1 MNLRPPMNL
10 NRAAGYSIVLMGC
23 LLLTSEARSQT
34 NVPKIGTI
42 SSRFLVIVETSHPMG
57 RRSDATLKTVGS
69 LLYSGF
75 NHQIKQGDSV
85 GVWTFN
91 QQLYTGRLPLQ
102 RWSTP
107 LQHEIVSGTLDFLKS
122 QKFEKQP
129 AFSSVRPA
137 LDKVIKDSEFISV
150 IFVSSGEDAM
160 TGTPFDD
167 KINEL
172 YKSWKVDQEKAR
184 MPFITVLRAK
194 RGRITGY
201 AAVPAPWQIE
211 IPPWPVEP
219 VAKAAEMKLQ
229 TTGQP
234 SAVPPLIFS
243 GKKPKP
249 AEITDSSETAVAR
262 AESAPARVAPAF
274 NTAATTPA
282 DSAVAESARGVPQI
296 DAALTPQNTP
306 PERKVEQSTESSQRP
321 ARPAQTVPKD
331 ATTLSPTPNPETTSP
346 ALAITSNTTN
356 PAPVATAQKSTL
368 SPEDISTAL
377 ATPRSGLLS
386 SRIIWLAGLA
396 LLGTACLA
404 FVVLTRRPSSE
415 PISLITRSF
424 EHENK

>member
-1 MNLRPPMNL
+1 MNMPLLMKL
-10 NRAAGYSIVLMGC
+10 NRAAGCSTVLMVC
-23 LLLTSEARSQT
+23 LLTSEARSQT
-34 NVPKIGTI
+34 NVPKFATI

-85 GVWTFN
+85 GVWTYN
-91 QQLYTGRLPLQ
+91 QQLYTGRMPLQ

-129 AFSSVRPA
+129 AFASVRPA
-137 LDKVIKDSEFISV
+137 LDKVIKESEFITV
-150 IFVSSGEDAM
+150 IVVSSGEDAM

-172 YKSWKVDQEKAR
+172 YKSWKIDQEKAR

-194 RGRITGY
+194 RGRITSY

-211 IPPWPVEP
+211 IPAWPADP

-229 TTGQP
+229 TMAQP
-234 SAVPPLIFS
+234 FAVPPLIFS
-243 GKKPKP
+243 GKKAKS
-249 AEITDSSETAVAR
+249 AETTDSSETTVAK
-262 AESAPARVAPAF
+262 AESSAARIGPAS
-274 NTAATTPA
+274 NTAATSPA
-282 DSAVAESARGVPQI
+282 DSAVAEPGHAASLI
-296 DAALTPQNTP
+296 DAASTPKNTL
-306 PERKVEQSTESSQRP
+306 PERKVEQSTESLQHP
-321 ARPAQTVPKD
+321 AVPAQTVPKD
-331 ATTLSPTPNPETTSP
+331 ATALSPTPNSETTSP
-346 ALAITSNTTN
+346 ALATTSNTTN
-356 PAPVATAQKSTL
+356 PAPVATSQKSTL
-368 SPEDISTAL
+368 SPQDISTAI
-377 ATPRSGLLS
+377 ATPSRGLLS
-386 SRIIWLAGLA
+386 SRTIWLAGLA
-396 LLGTACLA
+396 VLGAACLA

>member
-1 MNLRPPMNL
+1 MNMPLLMKL
-10 NRAAGYSIVLMGC
+10 NRAAGYSMVLMVC
-23 LLLTSEARSQT
+23 LLTSEAKSQT
-34 NVPKIGTI
+34 NAPKFGTI
-42 SSRFLVIVETSHPMG
+42 SSRFLVIVETSHLMG

-85 GVWTFN
+85 GVWTYN
-91 QQLYTGRLPLQ
+91 QQLYTGRIPLQ

-129 AFSSVRPA
+129 AFASVRPA
-137 LDKVIKDSEFISV
+137 LDKVIKDSEFITV
-150 IFVSSGEDAM
+150 IVVSSGEDAM

-172 YKSWKVDQEKAR
+172 YKSWKVDQEKAK

-211 IPPWPVEP
+211 IPEWPAEP
-219 VAKAAEMKLQ
+219 VAKAPEMKLQ
-229 TTGQP
+229 TMAQP
-234 SAVPPLIFS
+234 SAVPPLIFT
-243 GKKPKP
+243 GKKAKP
-249 AEITDSSETAVAR
+249 AETTDSSETAVAK
-262 AESAPARVAPAF
+262 AESAPARVAPAS
-274 NTAATTPA
+274 NTAATTPG
-282 DSAVAESARGVPQI
+282 DSAVAEPANGASQI
-296 DAALTPQNTP
+296 HPASPPKNTP
-306 PERKVEQSTESSQRP
+306 PERKVEPSTESPQRP
-321 ARPAQTVPKD
+321 PGPAQILPKD
-331 ATTLSPTPNPETTSP
+331 ATALSPTPNPETIAT
-346 ALAITSNTTN
+346 TSNTTN
-356 PAPVATAQKSTL
+356 PAPGATSQKSTH
-368 SPEDISTAL
+368 SPQDISTAI
-377 ATPRSGLLS
+377 ATPSSGLLS
-386 SRIIWLAGLA
+386 SKTIWLAGLA

-404 FVVLTRRPSSE
+404 FVVLTRRHSSE